1 MREGWKRGRGQYA
14 DQEKQEEEAAE
25 KERPSYEFRGGPARE
40 MRIASRLTPWKAN
53 LGPKPGER
61 SWPARLSPF
70 LSLSLFLC
78 SSSLLSSSA
87 STASSSH
94 SREAAIAFLF
104 CLCCAALRCSL
115 SLSLSHPLSLSL
127 FFVGRKWFM
136 AVPERRFR
144 RGSCAEDR
152 PLLPF
157 ILRLSSWSCHF
168 IRHASSLRPPRS
180 RAPVFLRGIPFFMHA
195 IASFTFLTR
204 RNGIS
209 VFYRL
214 DYTTTFSKRGFF
226 APVEVSLLYN
236 GRQNSVWPN
245 NAGAVYHGSRKSIF
259 EI

>member
-1 MREGWKRGRGQYA
+1 MEGQA
-14 DQEKQEEEAAE
+14 
-25 KERPSYEFRGGPARE
+25 
-40 MRIASRLTPWKAN
+40 
-53 LGPKPGER
+53 GPKPGER
-61 SWPARLSPF
+61 SWPARLR
-70 LSLSLFLC
+70 LSLFLC

-115 SLSLSHPLSLSL
+115 SSLLSL

-168 IRHASSLRPPRS
+168 IRHASSLRPPCS
-180 RAPVFLRGIPFFMHA
+180 RAAVFLRGIPFFMHA

-214 DYTTTFSKRGFF
+214 DYTTTFSKRAFF
-226 APVEVSLLYN
+226 ASIEVSLLYN
-236 GRQNSVWPN
+236 GR
-245 NAGAVYHGSRKSIF
+245 
-259 EI
+259 

>member
-1 MREGWKRGRGQYA
+1 MEGQA
-14 DQEKQEEEAAE
+14 
-25 KERPSYEFRGGPARE
+25 
-40 MRIASRLTPWKAN
+40 
-53 LGPKPGER
+53 GPKPGER
-61 SWPARLSPF
+61 SWPARLR
-70 LSLSLFLC
+70 LSLFL
-78 SSSLLSSSA
+78 LLFILLYFPPPLLPP
-87 STASSSH
+87 TL

-104 CLCCAALRCSL
+104 CLCCAALSSL
-115 SLSLSHPLSLSL
+115 SLSFSRPLLPPFSVSLSR

-157 ILRLSSWSCHF
+157 ILRLLSWSCHF

-180 RAPVFLRGIPFFMHA
+180 RAAVFLRGIPFFMHA

-214 DYTTTFSKRGFF
+214 DYTTTFWKHFF
-226 APVEVSLLYN
+226 ASVKVSLLYN
-236 GRQNSVWPN
+236 GW
-245 NAGAVYHGSRKSIF
+245 
-259 EI
+259 